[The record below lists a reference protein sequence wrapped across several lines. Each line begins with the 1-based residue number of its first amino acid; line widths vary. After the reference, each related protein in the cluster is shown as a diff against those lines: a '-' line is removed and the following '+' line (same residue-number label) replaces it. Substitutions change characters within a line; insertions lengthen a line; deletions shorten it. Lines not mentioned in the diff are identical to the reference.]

1 MGNGHDLA
9 AAAPRAAR
17 QERMRDQLW
26 VRGQIWHRYRR
37 QRPWPVEILLDT
49 CAGGGSYMSLAL
61 WRGLRK
67 LFRRDIDTG
76 SPGFL
81 EAANPS
87 DSETPPMRILVS
99 AVVPVLLESDYRV
112 RNVVVRVV
120 EDLPYGFIFGADHF
134 RRNHS
139 TLEFA
144 PDKGFRPVPSAPWVP
159 FHIAALDTSPHPN
172 PLRAERNRF
181 FMPTPLPETPLPLPP
196 APVTLPAVC
205 PSYLNI
211 AWEDE
216 STLEWDIRQVAA
228 TTKVPGF
235 TSIAVEPAAVGPQL

>member
-67 LFRRDIDTG
+67 LLRRNIDTG

-87 DSETPPMRILVS
+87 DSKTPPMRILVS

-144 PDKGFRPVPSAPWVP
+144 PDEGFRPVPSAPWVP

-172 PLRAERNRF
+172 PSAQNEIGFVCQLLCPRRRSLCLLLQ
-181 FMPTPLPETPLPLPP
+181 LPCPQFAP
-196 APVTLPAVC
+196 A
-205 PSYLNI
+205 I
-211 AWEDE
+211 
-216 STLEWDIRQVAA
+216 STLLGRMRA
-228 TTKVPGF
+228 
-235 TSIAVEPAAVGPQL
+235 L